1 MERKR
6 KIRRRWLRRLG
17 GRPRWARGS
26 RRLGGEGEEAAEV
39 LREKAARVLRV
50 TEEEV
55 SEGKG
60 RGEDARIK
68 GDVASAASWPHLLI
82 FYMFNKRAG
91 HQNCQNDGLG
101 SLRFSEI
108 PSVNL
113 KSLYN
118 TMFFSMLQHKVKWTQ
133 LVSER

>member
-39 LREKAARVLRV
+39 LQEKAARVLPVR
-50 TEEEV
+50 EEEV

-60 RGEDARIK
+60 RGEDAALGRRIK
-68 GDVASAASWPHLLI
+68 GGGRET
-82 FYMFNKRAG
+82 NKGRRG
-91 HQNCQNDGLG
+91 HD
-101 SLRFSEI
+101 R
-108 PSVNL
+108 
-113 KSLYN
+113 
-118 TMFFSMLQHKVKWTQ
+118 
-133 LVSER
+133 